1 MNSKQEI
8 WPEWATEEIVIEEY
22 NTVWPLLAAILIR
35 ELKTLYKFDN
45 ESFEHIGSTAVPNL
59 AAKPVIDIMLAVD
72 NFDDIDAIA
81 LALESENW
89 NLIPPDLID
98 KDYQLDKDYQR
109 TFVKV
114 VKEKRFAHFHLILNH
129 EDEVKR
135 HIAFRDLLRQNE
147 SLANDYA
154 KLKKELAE
162 KFKSDREGYTDVKA
176 EFIKTALTKIAPIS

>member
-1 MNSKQEI
+1 MNSKQGI

-72 NFDDIDAIA
+72 NFDAIDAIT
-81 LALESENW
+81 LALEPENW
-89 NLIPPDLID
+89 NLIPPDLTD
-98 KDYQLDKDYQR
+98 KNYQR

-129 EDEVKR
+129 EDEVTR
-135 HIAFRDLLRQNE
+135 HIAFRDLLRQNQ

-154 KLKKELAE
+154 LLKKELAQT
-162 KFKSDREGYTDVKA
+162 FKNDREGYTNAKA
-176 EFIKTALTKIAPIS
+176 EFIKTALDRVAE